1 LFPPYDGQNE
11 YLGLSQSKYSSNYI
25 ILKATVLLKVVRAV
39 RIFLKGL
46 PQSQEGGGGY
56 YLGVGTSPTR
66 VGLTSEARCPPSSP
80 LKMKLCSLLQP

>member
-1 LFPPYDGQNE
+1 MFPPYDGQNE

-46 PQSQEGGGGY
+46 PQSQEGGRGLLFGG
-56 YLGVGTSPTR
+56 GDKSNKGGTD
-66 VGLTSEARCPPSSP
+66 L
-80 LKMKLCSLLQP
+80 